1 MNCPR
6 CGGAVEEGAPACPA
20 CGLELEWTDEPEEG
34 DAQEDLVCVLRVTD
48 PAVLP
53 VLTSLLQ
60 AEGIPVALQNDAGTL
75 TLVLQDE
82 PYPWSA
88 RHNPTRVMVPRSCE
102 QAARALVVA
111 QLSAPAEDEH
121 DAEGGTKRS

>member
-6 CGGAVEEGAPACPA
+6 CGGAVEEGAPACLA
-20 CGLELEWTDEPEEG
+20 CGLELEWTEEPDEG
-34 DAQEDLVCVLRVTD
+34 DAQDDLVCVLRVTN

-60 AEGIPVALQNDAGTL
+60 AEGIPVALQNDAGTT
-75 TLVLQDE
+75 TLALPDE

-88 RHNPTRVMVPRSCE
+88 RHNPTRIMVPRQHE

-111 QLSAPAEDEH
+111 QLPAPAEDEH
-121 DAEGGTKRS
+121 DGEGEAKRR